1 MRREHRDITAISR
14 ANRAG
19 RNPLRSR
26 RDNARG
32 QREPPRKVEQQ
43 TDSDRRGA
51 GRGCQGRTV
60 KPKYRVAA
68 TVAATAGL
76 VTGAAAA
83 LASVPGPPSSAGTP
97 TRSAAATHQNG
108 AQRAELARLQSELA
122 KTGGR
127 SAELRAQIAR
137 LQRDIAR
144 AGHAKTRAP
153 ATSRPAAPAVKATPT
168 PSPRTSSRPTPTPTS
183 STPARTTPPPKTVT
197 PRPPAPPTQTSTGAS
212 GGDDIIGGGVRG

>member
-1 MRREHRDITAISR
+1 MRHEHLYITAISR
-14 ANRAG
+14 AKRAR
-19 RNPLRSR
+19 RNPPRSR

-32 QREPPRKVEQQ
+32 QREPPRKVEQE

-51 GRGCQGRTV
+51 GRGCQRRTV

-83 LASVPGPPSSAGTP
+83 LASVPSPPSPASTP
-97 TRSAAATHQNG
+97 TRSPAAVNRPDGT
-108 AQRAELARLQSELA
+108 RSAELARLQSELA

-144 AGHAKTRAP
+144 AERAGTSAP

-168 PSPRTSSRPTPTPTS
+168 PSPRTSLRPTPTS
-183 STPARTTPPPKTVT
+183 SSPAPTKPPPKSVT

-212 GGDDIIGGGVRG
+212 GGDDIIGGGLRG